1 MSYEENVLSWL
12 AAVSAL
18 SVGASL
24 AVILT
29 PIIFR
34 RMRDKLFMQIVAFI
48 SIGDIIGNFPYLL
61 PYREYKQNW
70 YCDVQAFLHL
80 LGYPIEWMWT
90 AALVYLLYHL
100 AVEGKVPRNLWPMHL
115 LCWGLPLSLDFLT
128 LTVTT
133 YAPDNDSAGEV
144 CTYRINNAAYVYHN
158 MAYYGLFF
166 ASLFV
171 MFVVYV
177 RIHLL
182 ESVSSKNENV
192 RQPPF
197 VVAKNALRWYPT
209 ILVVFW
215 APHMLQVVTP
225 GTLFISVYP
234 FLLCWKICHGLATS
248 FVFFYQSMESRRLW
262 YAYIIIPALQALLG
276 RETVLWLIGGDEKL
290 LLLTHR
296 DSDHSFNSS
305 NTDDASAASHRS
317 QLGGPAI
324 AAAAAQSPS
333 SNTVSPMSS
342 RATSRAT
349 IDIDDILDCD
359 LRQYRLSQSPSVA
372 SDNPII
378 ARITGS
384 IYTSTA
390 VSRASEDVLTVGS
403 PVRAVDI
410 SVDVRRLQREG
421 IQMV

>member
-1 MSYEENVLSWL
+1 MSYEKNVLDSL
-12 AAVSAL
+12 VAVSTL
-18 SVGASL
+18 SVCGSL

-48 SIGDIIGNFPYLL
+48 SVGDILGNFPYML
-61 PYREYKQNW
+61 PYREYTLNW

-128 LTVTT
+128 LSVTT

-144 CTYRINNAAYVYHN
+144 CTYRINKAAYVYHN
-158 MAYYGLFF
+158 VAYYGLFF

-182 ESVSSKNENV
+182 EAVSSKNENV

-209 ILVVFW
+209 ILIVFW

-225 GTLFISVYP
+225 GTMFIAAYP
-234 FLLCWKICHGLATS
+234 YLLCWKICHGLATS

-262 YAYIIIPALQALLG
+262 CAYIIIPALQAVLG

-296 DSDHSFNSS
+296 DSDHSLSSS
-305 NTDDASAASHRS
+305 NPDEASAASHRS
-317 QLGGPAI
+317 HLGVT
-324 AAAAAQSPS
+324 AAGAAGAAQSA

-342 RATSRAT
+342 RATSRGT

-378 ARITGS
+378 TRITGS
-384 IYTSTA
+384 LCTSS
-390 VSRASEDVLTVGS
+390 VFSRNSDDAGGS
-403 PVRAVDI
+403 PIRAVDI
-410 SVDVRRLQREG
+410 SGDARKLQREG

>member
-1 MSYEENVLSWL
+1 MSYEENVLFWL
-12 AAVSAL
+12 VAVSTL
-18 SVGASL
+18 SVCASL

-48 SIGDIIGNFPYLL
+48 SIGDILGNFPYIL
-61 PYREYKQNW
+61 PYREYKLNW
-70 YCDVQAFLHL
+70 YCDIQAFLHL

-115 LCWGLPLSLDFLT
+115 LCWGLPLSLDFIT
-128 LTVTT
+128 LTVTS

-144 CTYRINNAAYVYHN
+144 CTYHVNKAAYIYHN
-158 MAYYGLFF
+158 VAYYGLFF

-171 MFVVYV
+171 MFIVYV

-182 ESVSSKNENV
+182 EGASSKNENV

-209 ILVVFW
+209 ILIVFW

-225 GTLFISVYP
+225 GTLFVPVYP
-234 FLLCWKICHGLATS
+234 YLLCWKICHGLATS

-262 YAYIIIPALQALLG
+262 YAYVIIPALQAVLG
-276 RETVLWLIGGDEKL
+276 RDTVLWLIGGDEKL

-296 DSDHSFNSS
+296 DSDHSLNSS

-317 QLGGPAI
+317 HMGSHT
-324 AAAAAQSPS
+324 AAAAQSPS

-342 RATSRAT
+342 RATSRGT

-372 SDNPII
+372 SDSPII

-384 IYTSTA
+384 VCTSSA
-390 VSRASEDVLTVGS
+390 FSRASEDGPTVGS
-403 PVRAVDI
+403 PMRPVDI
-410 SVDVRRLQREG
+410 SDVRRLHREG